1 MDHPTTRAVR
11 CHPRNLGTHA
21 RSCRCAVSDTHLTGW
36 QRTARN
42 AASSNGEEWFI
53 HGAPVRKLSLCLSW
67 LGKDVLRLVR
77 GGILESWN
85 LGILESWSLGIG
97 ALTALAL
104 RNLGTHSLALTCVRD
119 AARSC
124 RCAVSDTHLTGW
136 QRTARNAAGPSK
148 HENGPF

>member
-1 MDHPTTRAVR
+1 MRRAVMGQE
-11 CHPRNLGTHA
+11 L
-21 RSCRCAVSDTHLTGW
+21 SMCRVGDCFG
-36 QRTARN
+36 
-42 AASSNGEEWFI
+42 ASE
-53 HGAPVRKLSLCLSW
+53 SW
-67 LGKDVLRLVR
+67 NTR

-136 QRTARNAAGPSK
+136 QRTARNAASSNDNSLILRLCPLPPSCLSG
-148 HENGPF
+148 EEWFIPGAEWCIDCFGASESWNTRQELSMY